1 MFSPFWAFVAFLI
14 SKFTAEIQS
23 WVEQRILTTR
33 SICSNRGDKR
43 KMVLSAIKYR
53 SKYNPLALTPLDMK
67 EVTPFFCSSLE
78 IVGLLAVAT
87 GLKCHSEAS

>member
-1 MFSPFWAFVAFLI
+1 
-14 SKFTAEIQS
+14 
-23 WVEQRILTTR
+23 
-33 SICSNRGDKR
+33 
-43 KMVLSAIKYR
+43 MVLSAIKYR